1 MVIQYALHVQGS
13 GGAGPPPPPAAA
25 AAPPARGGTL
35 HKFTINKKM
44 AAQEAVV
51 PLVEAMHEKVRG
63 ILATI
68 VVPAMAAA
76 AETAVIPSLV
86 PHPQIIHSV

>member
-13 GGAGPPPPPAAA
+13 GAAA
-25 AAPPARGGTL
+25 AASPACGGTL

-68 VVPAMAAA
+68 VVRQAIALPSACRGRGRRRRRHRRRGR
-76 AETAVIPSLV
+76 AVLFS
-86 PHPQIIHSV
+86 SR